1 MNKIEFGKKDFY
13 VIFYV
18 KLFVIKLKCQ
28 NVLDDLK
35 SGNDYKVN
43 NLYKLEILKIYFKC
57 SECVIL
63 VKKIIFNGNI
73 CLCNFFNK

>member
-43 NLYKLEILKIYFKC
+43 NLYKLEILKFC
-57 SECVIL
+57 
-63 VKKIIFNGNI
+63 I
-73 CLCNFFNK
+73 CK

>member
-1 MNKIEFGKKDFY
+1 M
-13 VIFYV
+13 
-18 KLFVIKLKCQ
+18 FVIKLKC
-28 NVLDDLK
+28 NYVLDDLE

-63 VKKIIFNGNI
+63 VKKIIF
-73 CLCNFFNK
+73 KSKW